1 MDKLARSKSHQSSS
15 NEAYELGKNWSKQAK
30 ERAFLLQEHLIKW
43 FDDEQSGMQEAI
55 QQSILGTDFS
65 SEDIYF
71 QLSAIKSRLETGDL
85 VHWVDQCTSDR
96 PSSDESRHWL
106 DAQSTDNE
114 NIEAYRVT
122 QLRERSHILCI
133 HAGNLPLVGLQ
144 DVIAV
149 LLAGHCYTG
158 KISRK
163 DPYLLSS
170 ILSWLIQFGWRE
182 QIQHWTQNT
191 AEIPVNNYDEVLFAG
206 SESSLSSVRKT
217 LIEARTL
224 DEETPWLNRI
234 ASFSIAYCSS
244 KEAVI
249 EQSTEF
255 MDALMRHGGK
265 GCRSVGVVVSP
276 VGLNELRIPLENAM
290 KNVLEQ
296 NSSLRQANTL
306 EQSDALK
313 QNNSANLKKAE
324 ILLQGGN
331 RSESTRLTYKKAYN
345 IAVDRVF
352 VDVGDWMIEEH
363 PIEYVPEPSNNRVV
377 YWVHANQEDLVNLVE
392 RFGSALQSIYYV
404 GPKASDLKKP
414 YTYSFDIESIDS
426 AQRPPLYWKPD
437 GIDILRYLCPFII

>member
-114 NIEAYRVT
+114 NKEAYRVT

-149 LLAGHCYTG
+149 LLAGHYYTG

-296 NSSLRQANTL
+296 NGSLRQANTL

-324 ILLQGGN
+324 IPLQGGN

-404 GPKASDLKKP
+404 GPKASDVKKP

>member
-1 MDKLARSKSHQSSS
+1 MDKLARSKSDQNGS

-96 PSSDESRHWL
+96 PSSDGSRHWL

-114 NIEAYRVT
+114 NKEAYRVT

-404 GPKASDLKKP
+404 GPKASDVKKP
-414 YTYSFDIESIDS
+414 YKYPFDIESIDS

>member
-1 MDKLARSKSHQSSS
+1 MDKSARPKLHQSGS
-15 NEAYELGKNWSKQAK
+15 NEVYELGKNWSKQTK

-55 QQSILGTDFS
+55 QQSISGTDFS

-85 VHWVDQCTSDR
+85 VHWVDQCTIDR
-96 PSSDESRHWL
+96 
-106 DAQSTDNE
+106 QSTDNE
-114 NIEAYRVT
+114 NKEAYRVT
-122 QLRERSHILCI
+122 QLRERSNILCI

-149 LLAGHCYTG
+149 LLAGYYYTG

-163 DPYLLSS
+163 DPYLLPS

-191 AEIPVNNYDEVLFAG
+191 AELPVNNYDEVLFAG

-217 LIEARTL
+217 LTEARTL

-296 NSSLRQANTL
+296 NSSIRQANTL
-306 EQSDALK
+306 EQPDALK
-313 QNNSANLKKAE
+313 QNNSANLRKAE
-324 ILLQGGN
+324 ILLQGVN
-331 RSESTRLTYKKAYN
+331 RSESTSLTYKKAYN

-352 VDVGDWMIEEH
+352 IGVGDWLIEEH

-392 RFGSALQSIYYV
+392 RFGSALQSIYYL
-404 GPKASDLKKP
+404 GTNASHVKKP
-414 YTYSFDIESIDS
+414 YKHSFDIESIDS

-437 GIDILRYLCPFII
+437 GTDILRYLCPFII

>member
-217 LIEARTL
+217 LIEAQTL

-255 MDALMRHGGK
+255 MDALMRHSGK

-296 NSSLRQANTL
+296 NGSLRQANTL

-313 QNNSANLKKAE
+313 QNNSANLKMAE
-324 ILLQGGN
+324 IPLQGGN

-352 VDVGDWMIEEH
+352 IDVGDWMIEEH

-404 GPKASDLKKP
+404 GPKASDVKKP
-414 YTYSFDIESIDS
+414 YKYSFDIESIDS

>member
-1 MDKLARSKSHQSSS
+1 MDKSARPKLHQSGS
-15 NEAYELGKNWSKQAK
+15 NEVYELGKNWSKQTK

-55 QQSILGTDFS
+55 QQSISGTDFS

-85 VHWVDQCTSDR
+85 VHWVDQCTIDR
-96 PSSDESRHWL
+96 
-106 DAQSTDNE
+106 QSTDNE
-114 NIEAYRVT
+114 NKEAYRVT
-122 QLRERSHILCI
+122 QLRERSNILCI

-149 LLAGHCYTG
+149 LLAGYCYTG

-191 AEIPVNNYDEVLFAG
+191 ADIPVNNYDEVLFAG

-217 LIEARTL
+217 LIEARIL
-224 DEETPWLNRI
+224 DEETSWLNRI
-234 ASFSIAYCSS
+234 ASFSIAYCPS

-296 NSSLRQANTL
+296 NSSIRQANTL
-306 EQSDALK
+306 EQPDALK
-313 QNNSANLKKAE
+313 QNNSANLKMAE
-324 ILLQGGN
+324 IPLQGGN

-404 GPKASDLKKP
+404 GPKASDVKKP
-414 YTYSFDIESIDS
+414 YKYSFDIESIDS

>member
-96 PSSDESRHWL
+96 PSTDESRHWL

-114 NIEAYRVT
+114 NKEAYRVT

-149 LLAGHCYTG
+149 LLAGHYYTG

-296 NSSLRQANTL
+296 NSYFRQANTL

-324 ILLQGGN
+324 IPLQGGN

-377 YWVHANQEDLVNLVE
+377 YWVHANQKDLVNLVE

-404 GPKASDLKKP
+404 GPKASDVKKP
-414 YTYSFDIESIDS
+414 YKYPFDIESIDS